1 MVKLKSLLTRIV
13 TNISTLGNRVS
24 GAEGN
29 ISTLGTRVSGA
40 EGNISTL
47 GNRVSGLEEKTS
59 KSIIFKGGSVTVN
72 AAALFTIAQ
81 ITLPANSR
89 YLVLASTY
97 SQTTLSTQHACYI
110 SIMSGTGY
118 TGYGGRSV
126 RVSANNGGG
135 CATWYVI
142 ETGDDSVTVAVRCY
156 GYTTS
161 SHTEGG
167 EIIGI
172 PF

>member
-1 MVKLKSLLTRIV
+1 MGNSNLVTREDLANIFGALGEGSYGTRID
-13 TNISTLGNRVS
+13 
-24 GAEGN
+24 A
-29 ISTLGTRVSGA
+29 
-40 EGNISTL
+40 
-47 GNRVSGLEEKTS
+47 LEEKAN
-59 KSIIFKGGSVTVN
+59 KPIVFKGGTVTVN
-72 AAALFTIAQ
+72 AASLFTIAQ
-81 ITLPANSR
+81 ITLPANTR

-110 SIMSGTGY
+110 AVVSGTGF

-126 RVSANNGGG
+126 RVPATNGGG
-135 CATWYVI
+135 CATWYVCV
-142 ETGDDSVTVAVRCY
+142 TGDEPVTVAVRCY